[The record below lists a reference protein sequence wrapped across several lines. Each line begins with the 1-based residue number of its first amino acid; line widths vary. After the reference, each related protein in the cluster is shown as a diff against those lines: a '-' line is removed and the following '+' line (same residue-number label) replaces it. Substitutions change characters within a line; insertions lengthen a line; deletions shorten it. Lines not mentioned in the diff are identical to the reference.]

1 MNDYLKHRQE
11 FINSGRPLKQK
22 KQYTI
27 PKVSEK
33 RKAKIDAERLERG
46 DDDTDLV
53 KWYKAH
59 MKVMS
64 HTCDECG
71 IPVEHIVYRYAI
83 NSICHILAKRDTVAP
98 SVKYHPLNFITL
110 CPYHHDILD
119 KSNWEEIEQWGC
131 FPIIQGRLIMVY
143 PDLDKSE
150 LRHFPESV
158 IKFMEKNEPF

>member
-11 FINSGRPLKQK
+11 FINSGRPLPEK
-22 KQYTI
+22 KQYKLN
-27 PKVSEK
+27 KVSPK
-33 RKAKIDAERLERG
+33 RAAKILAEKLERG

-71 IPVEHIVYRYAI
+71 IPVEHKVYRYAI

-119 KSNWEEIEQWGC
+119 KSNWEEIELWGC
-131 FPIIQGRLIMVY
+131 FTIIRDRLIMVY
-143 PDLDKSE
+143 PDLAIDE
-150 LRHFPESV
+150 RRHFPESV
-158 IKFMEKNEPF
+158 LTYMEKNKTF